1 MTIPHA
7 GETIRKKP
15 TCEPWIVI
23 TIYTYGWLVADLSS
37 TDDPVI
43 SKIILQRDFR
53 NWEREI
59 DLDTISIE
67 EAKRVYNKLDESER
81 KNIWNTL

>member
-37 TDDPVI
+37 TDYPVI

>member
-53 NWEREI
+53 NWARDI
-59 DLDTISIE
+59 DIDNPTIE
-67 EAKRVYNKLDESER
+67 EAKRAYNKLDEAER
-81 KNIWNTL
+81 KNIWNIL

>member
-1 MTIPHA
+1 MTIPHS
-7 GETIRKKP
+7 GEILRKKP

-53 NWEREI
+53 HWVRDIDIHDEEI
-59 DLDTISIE
+59 E
-67 EAKRVYNKLDESER
+67 QVRKVYNGLDEVEK
-81 KNIWNTL
+81 KNIWNTP

>member
-1 MTIPHA
+1 MKQPHS
-7 GETIRKKP
+7 GEILRKKP

-53 NWEREI
+53 NWVRDLDIEDEEI
-59 DLDTISIE
+59 DLKRIYNGE
-67 EAKRVYNKLDESER
+67 EK
-81 KNIWNTL
+81 KNTWSNLLV